1 MSRVLRRLEKL
12 EARLTDRSHLTP
24 HSQEWFD
31 YWRERLDRCFNDG
44 DDNAIAGMPLEFYRA
59 MVELAVKEDEAE
71 RARQKHDSVAT
82 DAELR
87 SAPP

>member
-31 YWRERLDRCFNDG
+31 YWRERLDRCLVDG
-44 DDNAIAGMPLEFYRA
+44 DDKALAGMPVEFYRA
-59 MVELAVKEDEAE
+59 MTELAVKEEEAE
-71 RARQKHDSVAT
+71 RARQVPINEDGNSSNRQA
-82 DAELR
+82 
-87 SAPP
+87 

>member
-31 YWRERLDRCFNDG
+31 YWRERLDRCFVDG
-44 DDNAIAGMPLEFYRA
+44 DDNAIPHGSVRTEKSPTQGRPDGKKMKPKKSTVSQSP
-59 MVELAVKEDEAE
+59 M
-71 RARQKHDSVAT
+71 DS
-82 DAELR
+82 
-87 SAPP
+87 SIF